1 MRPGKIMRVPSLSA
15 SLAFAQIALRLK
27 HGDDHHSHHAD
38 DPHDRTPWWIN
49 VDDRTPWWMNDDDR
63 TPWWMR

>member
-1 MRPGKIMRVPSLSA
+1 MRVPSLSA

-38 DPHDRTPWWIN
+38 DHH
-49 VDDRTPWWMNDDDR
+49 DRTPWWMNDDDR